1 MKISDKPT
9 AHILIKASTNSE
21 WDCCDFAIIH
31 LSEEWRKLQ
40 EKRIEAVK
48 PFGDD
53 YSFQSM
59 RFYDGSVD
67 FFQSKDE
74 GPDVEELLA
83 DKQWVFVELGNGEL
97 DELTSPENRLD
108 FYKIVSKKAKKVLEF
123 HSVIPVIVGGMIT
136 DFQYILL
143 DMEKKIKIIK
153 QLDLEQRLL
162 KTWKITI

>member
-21 WDCCDFAIIH
+21 WDCCEFAIIH

-67 FFQSKDE
+67 FFQSEDE

-83 DKQWVFVELGNGEL
+83 DKQWVFVELDDGEL
-97 DELTSPENRLD
+97 DKLTPPESSLD
-108 FYKIVSKKAKKVLEF
+108 CYMLVLYRNGNARYEAFGKHTSEEF
-123 HSVIPVIVGGMIT
+123 GTNI
-136 DFQYILL
+136 FLL
-143 DMEKKIKIIK
+143 QQLTGQII
-153 QLDLEQRLL
+153 E
-162 KTWKITI
+162 I

>member
-1 MKISDKPT
+1 MKTSDKPT
-9 AHILIKASTNSE
+9 AHILVRARTNSE

-59 RFYDGSVD
+59 RFYDGSVN

-83 DKQWVFVELGNGEL
+83 NKQWVFVELGNGEL

-108 FYKIVSKKAKKVLEF
+108 FYKIVIYREGNARYEAFGKHTDEEF
-123 HSVIPVIVGGMIT
+123 WTNEFPL
-136 DFQYILL
+136 Q
-143 DMEKKIKIIK
+143 
-153 QLDLEQRLL
+153 QLTRQ
-162 KTWKITI
+162 TISI